1 MNSYLG
7 HETQLARVEEH
18 RLVGGKGDG
27 MRLFEM
33 NNGRGLQL
41 TVSADRCA
49 DISRLAFRGVNM
61 SYFSP
66 CGYVSP
72 TYYDCVGTG
81 FLKSF
86 TAGFL
91 TTSGLQSVGN
101 PCTDQGEAL
110 PLHGSIANTPA
121 EHVLW
126 SKNEKVL
133 RLEADVN
140 DEGMFTRKLR
150 LHRCIEVYLDKNEFS
165 VTDEIMNE
173 GDTRTPVE
181 LLYHMN
187 MGYPLLDEDS
197 LVYISSESVSP
208 RNEHAAEDIANWM
221 HMEKPQPG
229 YEERCYYHTCH
240 RKGIAAIYQPELG
253 QGLAIHYDPAVLDCF
268 TEWKMMGVRD
278 YVLGLEPGNCY
289 PDGRD
294 VMREKGIL
302 KYAEPGT
309 SLKYSVKVHML
320 TSETEFF
327 QLKE

>member
-1 MNSYLG
+1 MNPYLG

-41 TVSADRCA
+41 TVSADRCV
-49 DISRLAFRGVNM
+49 DISRLAFRGINM
-61 SYFSP
+61 NYFSP

-72 TYYDCVGTG
+72 AYYDGVGAG

-101 PCTDQGEAL
+101 SCTDQGEEF

-126 SKNEKVL
+126 AKNEKAL
-133 RLEADVN
+133 RLEADVH
-140 DEGMFTRKLR
+140 DGGIFARKLR
-150 LHRCIEVYLDKNEFS
+150 LHRCIEVCLDKNAFTI
-165 VTDEIMNE
+165 TDEIINE
-173 GDTRTPVE
+173 GDARTPVE

-197 LVYISSESVSP
+197 LVYVSSESVEP

-221 HMEKPQPG
+221 HMEKPQAG
-229 YEERCYYHTCH
+229 YEERCYYHNCH
-240 RKGIAAIYQPELG
+240 RKGRAAIYQPKLS
-253 QGLAIHYDPAVLDCF
+253 QGLAIYYNPSILDCF
-268 TEWKMMGVRD
+268 TEWKMMGIRE

-302 KYAEPGT
+302 KYAEPDT
-309 SLKYSVKVHML
+309 SLTYSVEIRML
-320 TSETEFF
+320 TSEAEFY